1 METDTNSNDSHYFE
15 GVEKLLEVWFTCKDG
30 AVHNSDLRKVPRL
43 VAFIE
48 PICLSFSVCGKW
60 RSILVDNL
68 SQLGLFEK
76 IALSQLKAS

>member
-43 VAFIE
+43 VAFID
-48 PICLSFSVCGKW
+48 PICLSFSVARKLG
-60 RSILVDNL
+60 SILIDSL
-68 SQLGLFEK
+68 PQLGQVEK
-76 IALSQLKAS
+76 IVPTLVKV